1 MSQASRKP
9 CRHPSIH
16 LICRGRRKGTGAA
29 GIVCAIIAARGVFT
43 SLVRRQENK
52 QSPCM
57 NRTDRLLAIILELQ
71 GKGRQRA
78 EDLAQTF
85 ETSKR
90 TIYRDILALGE
101 AGVPVLSIPGR
112 GYSLMKG
119 YFLPPLSFTTDE
131 ATMLL
136 LGSDLMAQ
144 SFDAHYRAAALAAS
158 RKIEGVL
165 PEKLR
170 DEVRSLQESIRF
182 VTSDALEQPT
192 EMEKLLQLR
201 RAILQRSTIHFRY
214 FTRHPSSTAE
224 AEGDPGVSTH
234 HHTSLAP
241 TAPAQSTREADPYG
255 LVHFLNTWHVVAY
268 CHLRQGIRHFRLDRI
283 DDLVLLPKTFQRP
296 ANFKMSESKSDQRRS
311 MLVRVLFD
319 KEVARWVRESRSYYL
334 TSEEETPD
342 GLLVTLKARQE
353 SEVLQWLLSWGS
365 HVRVL
370 EPETLRQRIAEEA
383 QGMLRN
389 HREG

>member
-1 MSQASRKP
+1 
-9 CRHPSIH
+9 
-16 LICRGRRKGTGAA
+16 
-29 GIVCAIIAARGVFT
+29 
-43 SLVRRQENK
+43 
-52 QSPCM
+52 M

-78 EDLAQTF
+78 EDLAETF

-90 TIYRDILALGE
+90 TIYRDVQALGE
-101 AGVPVLSIPGR
+101 AGVPVVSIPGR

-144 SFDAHYRAAALAAS
+144 SFDAQYRAAALSAS

-170 DEVRSLQESIRF
+170 DEVRYLQDSIRF
-182 VTSDALEQPT
+182 VTSNVMEQPT
-192 EMEKLLQLR
+192 ETEKLLQLR
-201 RAILQRSTIHFRY
+201 RAILQRSTIRFRY
-214 FTRHPSSTAE
+214 FTRHPSSTAG
-224 AEGDPGVSTH
+224 ADGDSSVTTH

-241 TAPAQSTREADPYG
+241 TVPVQSTREADPYG
-255 LVHFLNTWHVVAY
+255 LVHFLNAWHVLAH
-268 CHLRQGIRHFRLDRI
+268 CHLRQGIRNFRLDRI

-296 ANFKMSESKSDQRRS
+296 ADFKMDKPKSDQRGS
-311 MLVRVLFD
+311 MLVRALFD
-319 KEVARWVRESRSYYL
+319 KEVARWVRESRSYYV
-334 TSEEETPD
+334 TSAEETPG
-342 GLLVTLKARQE
+342 GLLVTLKSRQE

-383 QGMLRN
+383 QRMLRN

>member
-1 MSQASRKP
+1 
-9 CRHPSIH
+9 
-16 LICRGRRKGTGAA
+16 
-29 GIVCAIIAARGVFT
+29 
-43 SLVRRQENK
+43 
-52 QSPCM
+52 M

-78 EDLAQTF
+78 EDLAETF

-90 TIYRDILALGE
+90 TIYRDIQALGE
-101 AGVPVLSIPGR
+101 AGVPIVSIPGL

-131 ATMLL
+131 ATMLI

-144 SFDAHYRAAALAAS
+144 SFDAQYRSAALSAS
-158 RKIEGVL
+158 RKIENVL

-170 DEVRSLQESIRF
+170 NEVRYLQNSIRF
-182 VTSDALEQPT
+182 VTTDAMEQPT
-192 EMEKLLQLR
+192 EMEKLLQVR
-201 RAILQRSTIHFRY
+201 RAILQRNTIRFRY

-224 AEGDPGVSTH
+224 VEGGQRVPTY
-234 HHTSLAP
+234 HHT
-241 TAPAQSTREADPYG
+241 TPAQSTREADPFG
-255 LVHFLNTWHVVAY
+255 LVHFLNAWLVVAY
-268 CHLRQGIRHFRLDRI
+268 CHLRQDIRNFRLDRM

-296 ANFKMSESKSDQRRS
+296 INFKMDKSQSDHRRHV
-311 MLVRVLFD
+311 LVCALFD
-319 KEVARWVRESRSYYL
+319 KEVARWVRESRSYYI

-342 GLLVTLKARQE
+342 GLLVILKSHQE
-353 SEVLQWLLSWGS
+353 SEVVQWLLSWGS

-383 QGMLRN
+383 QEMLRN
-389 HREG
+389 HGEV